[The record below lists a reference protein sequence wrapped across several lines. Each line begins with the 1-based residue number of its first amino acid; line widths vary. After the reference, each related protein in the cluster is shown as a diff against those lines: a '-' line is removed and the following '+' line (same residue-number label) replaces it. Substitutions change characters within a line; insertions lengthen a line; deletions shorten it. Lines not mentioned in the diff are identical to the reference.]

1 MDHLDLRE
9 PDRLRDRTTRKVRD
23 RIDAQL
29 EEEVRLA
36 TAGGSAG
43 LRERLGK
50 LDAEWDLDR
59 ALMANFAVLGGLS
72 FGLGVSQ
79 RKGFRRGNGWLY
91 LFGAQISFLLL
102 HSLVGWC
109 PPFEVFRR
117 LGFRSAREIEA
128 ERHELLTRLERA
140 TRAATHHV

>member
-9 PDRLRDRTTRKVRD
+9 PDRLRNRTTRKVRD
-23 RIDAQL
+23 KIDARL

-36 TAGGSAG
+36 TAGGEEA
-43 LRERLGK
+43 LRDRLGK

-59 ALMANFAVLGGLS
+59 ALMASLAVLGAL
-72 FGLGVSQ
+72 
-79 RKGFRRGNGWLY
+79 GFRRGKGWRY
-91 LFGAQISFLLL
+91 LLGTQISFLLL

-140 TRAATHHV
+140 TRASTHHL